1 MARAKVS
8 DLRKRI
14 AELEMELRA
23 ACVTVAALWEEIPEP
38 LRNRRTLSDIGR
50 AAVRERTRLEA
61 ALKSKK

>member
-1 MARAKVS
+1 MARVKIS

-23 ACVTVAALWEEIPEP
+23 ARVTVAALWEEIPEP
-38 LRNRRTLSDIGR
+38 LRDDRTLSDVGR
-50 AAVRERTRLEA
+50 AAVRERKRLEA